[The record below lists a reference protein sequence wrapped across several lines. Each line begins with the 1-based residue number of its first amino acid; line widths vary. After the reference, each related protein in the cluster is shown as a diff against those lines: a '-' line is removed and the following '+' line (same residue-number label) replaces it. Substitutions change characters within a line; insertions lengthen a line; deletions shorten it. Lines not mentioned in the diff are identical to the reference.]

1 MERIHCKDCKY
12 GKPVFMHY
20 DGDSRELYAYECRHS
35 APGVCGWPLVEVNDW
50 CGEAV
55 LKGR

>member
-1 MERIHCKDCKY
+1 MGLIHCKDCKY
-12 GKPVFMHY
+12 GKPVFMHH
-20 DGDSRELYAYECRHS
+20 DDDSRELYAYECRHN

-55 LKGR
+55 LKG